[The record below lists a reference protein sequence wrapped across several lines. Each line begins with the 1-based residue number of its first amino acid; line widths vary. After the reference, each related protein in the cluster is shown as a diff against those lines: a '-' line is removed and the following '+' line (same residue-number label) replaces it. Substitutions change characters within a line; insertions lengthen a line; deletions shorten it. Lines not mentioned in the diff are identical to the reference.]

1 MYVDESNSGKY
12 KRFLLRE
19 SYRLDRK
26 VKHRTI
32 ANLSACSAQEIQAIR
47 LALKHK
53 DDLTALVSLSED
65 VRMRQGLSVG
75 GVWLV
80 YELARQLGIEAALG
94 TSRQGKLGLWQVIAR
109 VIDQGSRLS
118 AVRLA
123 VSHAA
128 CDLLGLESFDE
139 DDLYSNLDWLD

>member
-19 SYRLDRK
+19 SYRLDGK

-80 YELARQLGIEAALG
+80 YELAGQLGIEAALG
-94 TSRQGKLGLWQVIAR
+94 TSREGKLG
-109 VIDQGSRLS
+109 
-118 AVRLA
+118 
-123 VSHAA
+123 
-128 CDLLGLESFDE
+128 
-139 DDLYSNLDWLD
+139 